1 MSSQSDLRVNN
12 PDVDNTAGKT
22 TIEESESHVP
32 VCDWTDKAE
41 RKLRRKSVIVS
52 PHFICCTNILHQN

>member
-12 PDVDNTAGKT
+12 TEIDNPAGKT
-22 TIEESESHVP
+22 TIQESESHVP

-41 RKLRRKSVIVS
+41 RKLRRKSVI
-52 PHFICCTNILHQN
+52 P